1 MLIDVP
7 MSRFVPPPTKGDTSS
22 PLCIVH
28 SASESAPRSEYAV
41 PRSATYA
48 PVFGLYLSA
57 VSAAIERVL
66 HKWSLTL
73 EKRQQES
80 DPEPDAE
87 TRVFLPGIRVSHA
100 LSCGFSPI
108 AFDGADRPVITRT
121 LLSALSGLRASDEAL
136 YGEAV
141 QALGADVLAR
151 AKASVT
157 YEGDREI
164 LDQAARRMGFGE

>member
-1 MLIDVP
+1 M
-7 MSRFVPPPTKGDTSS
+7 
-22 PLCIVH
+22 
-28 SASESAPRSEYAV
+28 
-41 PRSATYA
+41 
-48 PVFGLYLSA
+48 
-57 VSAAIERVL
+57 
-66 HKWSLTL
+66 
-73 EKRQQES
+73 
-80 DPEPDAE
+80 
-87 TRVFLPGIRVSHA
+87 PGIRVSHA